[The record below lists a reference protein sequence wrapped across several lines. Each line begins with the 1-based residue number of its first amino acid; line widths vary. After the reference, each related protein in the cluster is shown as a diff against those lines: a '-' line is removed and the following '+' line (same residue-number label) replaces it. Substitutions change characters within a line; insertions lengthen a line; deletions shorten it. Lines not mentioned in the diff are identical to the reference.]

1 MSEKK
6 EIIDKYIDETNKKNI
21 PDKLPAIATR
31 AKMLIYPNTVIPM
44 FVGREKSIKALE
56 ESLEKYENYIFL
68 VSQKKIEEEE
78 PKVKDLYRV
87 GTVARIVQLSK
98 LPNGDYKVLVE
109 GIKRAKIK
117 KTVESKK
124 IFMFEIEMYNSDLK
138 TDKKIEALV
147 RKIKE
152 LLKKYMELTKK
163 FPQEAI
169 LAIEETSEPEI
180 ISDLVASIMPVDL
193 DEKQK
198 MLEIQETKKRL
209 EYELEILAREI
220 ELLEIEESL
229 ESTVRE
235 KIEKNQKEFYLREK
249 LNAIKEELDGKED
262 DEIKELQQ
270 KLKEGDYPDFVIKKA
285 EKEID
290 RLNRMSPYSAEATV
304 IRTYLDWIL
313 EIPWNKKS
321 QDNLNIKEAKKILEN
336 NHYGLEEPKERILEF
351 LSVRQLSKNSKA
363 PILCF
368 VGAPGVGKTTLG
380 KSIADA
386 TGRKFG
392 RISLGGVRDEAE
404 IRGHRRT
411 YVGAIPGRIVE
422 TIRKTGTMNP
432 VIVLDEV
439 DKLGTSFQGDPSAAL
454 LEVLDPQQNKD
465 FTDHYL
471 ELPLDLSEVIFVT
484 TANVIHTIP
493 PALRDR
499 MEVIYISGYT
509 DIEKF
514 KIAKKHIIPKTLKEH
529 GLTQKEFNISDT
541 AVKEIITNY
550 TREAGVRSLEKT
562 MAKVMRKSALKYV
575 QKNKKI
581 NITVSNIHKTLGAAP
596 FFDSKKNEKPD
607 IGVVTGLAWTAYGG
621 VILDVEVATITGKG
635 RLITTG
641 QLGDVMKESAK
652 IALSLSRKIV
662 EKMDKKYCEEFD
674 KNDFHIHLPEG
685 AVPKDGPSAGVT
697 LTTAIISSILKKKV
711 RNDIAMTGEITLR
724 GKVLPVGG
732 IKEKVL
738 SAYRSG
744 IYEVI
749 IPQSNEKDVEKIP
762 EEIRRKIKFNFAK
775 EILEVLEIA
784 LIGGVENENK

>member
-68 VSQKKIEEEE
+68 ISQKKIEEEE

-270 KLKEGDYPDFVIKKA
+270 KLKEGDYPGFSD
-285 EKEID
+285 
-290 RLNRMSPYSAEATV
+290 
-304 IRTYLDWIL
+304 
-313 EIPWNKKS
+313 KKS
-321 QDNLNIKEAKKILEN
+321 
-336 NHYGLEEPKERILEF
+336 
-351 LSVRQLSKNSKA
+351 
-363 PILCF
+363 
-368 VGAPGVGKTTLG
+368 
-380 KSIADA
+380 
-386 TGRKFG
+386 
-392 RISLGGVRDEAE
+392 
-404 IRGHRRT
+404 
-411 YVGAIPGRIVE
+411 
-422 TIRKTGTMNP
+422 
-432 VIVLDEV
+432 
-439 DKLGTSFQGDPSAAL
+439 
-454 LEVLDPQQNKD
+454 
-465 FTDHYL
+465 
-471 ELPLDLSEVIFVT
+471 
-484 TANVIHTIP
+484 
-493 PALRDR
+493 
-499 MEVIYISGYT
+499 
-509 DIEKF
+509 
-514 KIAKKHIIPKTLKEH
+514 
-529 GLTQKEFNISDT
+529 
-541 AVKEIITNY
+541 
-550 TREAGVRSLEKT
+550 
-562 MAKVMRKSALKYV
+562 
-575 QKNKKI
+575 
-581 NITVSNIHKTLGAAP
+581 
-596 FFDSKKNEKPD
+596 
-607 IGVVTGLAWTAYGG
+607 
-621 VILDVEVATITGKG
+621 
-635 RLITTG
+635 
-641 QLGDVMKESAK
+641 
-652 IALSLSRKIV
+652 
-662 EKMDKKYCEEFD
+662 
-674 KNDFHIHLPEG
+674 
-685 AVPKDGPSAGVT
+685 
-697 LTTAIISSILKKKV
+697 
-711 RNDIAMTGEITLR
+711 
-724 GKVLPVGG
+724 
-732 IKEKVL
+732 
-738 SAYRSG
+738 
-744 IYEVI
+744 
-749 IPQSNEKDVEKIP
+749 
-762 EEIRRKIKFNFAK
+762 
-775 EILEVLEIA
+775 
-784 LIGGVENENK
+784 

>member
-581 NITVSNIHKTLGAAP
+581 NITVSNIHKILGAAP
-596 FFDSKKNEKPD
+596 FFDSKKNEKSD

>member
-1 MSEKK
+1 M
-6 EIIDKYIDETNKKNI
+6 
-21 PDKLPAIATR
+21 
-31 AKMLIYPNTVIPM
+31 
-44 FVGREKSIKALE
+44 
-56 ESLEKYENYIFL
+56 
-68 VSQKKIEEEE
+68 
-78 PKVKDLYRV
+78 
-87 GTVARIVQLSK
+87 
-98 LPNGDYKVLVE
+98 
-109 GIKRAKIK
+109 
-117 KTVESKK
+117 
-124 IFMFEIEMYNSDLK
+124 
-138 TDKKIEALV
+138 
-147 RKIKE
+147 
-152 LLKKYMELTKK
+152 
-163 FPQEAI
+163 
-169 LAIEETSEPEI
+169 
-180 ISDLVASIMPVDL
+180 
-193 DEKQK
+193 
-198 MLEIQETKKRL
+198 
-209 EYELEILAREI
+209 
-220 ELLEIEESL
+220 
-229 ESTVRE
+229 
-235 KIEKNQKEFYLREK
+235 
-249 LNAIKEELDGKED
+249 
-262 DEIKELQQ
+262 
-270 KLKEGDYPDFVIKKA
+270 IKKA

-581 NITVSNIHKTLGAAP
+581 NITVSNIHKILGAAP